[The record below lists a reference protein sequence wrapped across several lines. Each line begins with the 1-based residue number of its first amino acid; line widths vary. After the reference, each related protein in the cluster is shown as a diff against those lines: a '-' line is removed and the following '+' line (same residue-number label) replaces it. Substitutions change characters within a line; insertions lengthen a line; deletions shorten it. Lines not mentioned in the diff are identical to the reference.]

1 LEKLVVIVI
10 YANILSSVQKRNK
23 GILLPIY
30 RDLEKNLNND
40 YIFSYTA
47 ATLMLHETDEVMK
60 RYLEYKD
67 WDKVKDLVIEEN
79 IMQKQS
85 VSSRKRVFAEIKR
98 RIESLTSNQLEFVNE
113 ANSSD
118 IRNLVFLSILKTYR
132 FIFEFMA
139 EVISKKVLMFDYKI
153 LNSDYETFFE
163 SKKYAVEQLENI
175 TEATQYKLKQVLFRI
190 LEEAMVIDNTKSKN
204 ILKPHL
210 SGEVIELIVKD
221 NPVYLKAFLYTDYEI
236 EKMKERYL

>member
-1 LEKLVVIVI
+1 M
-10 YANILSSVQKRNK
+10 
-23 GILLPIY
+23 
-30 RDLEKNLNND
+30 NND

-118 IRNLVFLSILKTYR
+118 IRNLIFLAILKTYR

>member
-1 LEKLVVIVI
+1 M
-10 YANILSSVQKRNK
+10 
-23 GILLPIY
+23 
-30 RDLEKNLNND
+30 NND

-98 RIESLTSNQLEFVNE
+98 RIESLTSNQLEFINE

>member
-1 LEKLVVIVI
+1 M
-10 YANILSSVQKRNK
+10 
-23 GILLPIY
+23 
-30 RDLEKNLNND
+30 NND

-60 RYLEYKD
+60 KYLEYKD
-67 WDKVKDLVIEEN
+67 WDKVKNLVVEDN

-98 RIESLTSNQLEFVNE
+98 RIESLTSQQLEYVNE

-118 IRNLVFLSILKTYR
+118 IRNLIFLSILKTYR
-132 FIFEFMA
+132 FIYEFMT

-190 LEEAMVIDNTKSKN
+190 LEEAMIIDNTKSKN
-204 ILKPHL
+204 ILKPYL

-221 NPVYLKAFLYTDYEI
+221 NPIYLKAFLYTDYEI

>member
-1 LEKLVVIVI
+1 M
-10 YANILSSVQKRNK
+10 
-23 GILLPIY
+23 
-30 RDLEKNLNND
+30 NND

-85 VSSRKRVFAEIKR
+85 VSSRKRVFIEIKR
-98 RIESLTSNQLEFVNE
+98 RIESLTSSQLEFVNE

>member
-1 LEKLVVIVI
+1 M
-10 YANILSSVQKRNK
+10 
-23 GILLPIY
+23 
-30 RDLEKNLNND
+30 NND

-85 VSSRKRVFAEIKR
+85 VSSRKRVFTEIKR
-98 RIESLTSNQLEFVNE
+98 RIESLTSNQLEFINE

-118 IRNLVFLSILKTYR
+118 IRNLIFLSILKTYR

>member
-1 LEKLVVIVI
+1 M
-10 YANILSSVQKRNK
+10 
-23 GILLPIY
+23 
-30 RDLEKNLNND
+30 NND

-47 ATLMLHETDEVMK
+47 ATLMLHETNEVMK
-60 RYLEYKD
+60 KYLQYKD
-67 WDKVKDLVIEEN
+67 WNKVKEIVIEEN

-98 RIESLTSNQLEFVNE
+98 RIETLSNEQLEYINE
-113 ANSSD
+113 SSSSD
-118 IRNLVFLSILKTYR
+118 IRNFIFLTILKTYR
-132 FIFEFMA
+132 FIFEFMT

-190 LEEAMVIDNTKSKN
+190 LEEAMIIDNTKSKN

-210 SGEVIELIVKD
+210 SGEVIKLIIKD
-221 NPVYLKAFLYTDYEI
+221 NPIYLKAFLYTDYEI
-236 EKMKERYL
+236 EKMKERFL

>member
-1 LEKLVVIVI
+1 M
-10 YANILSSVQKRNK
+10 
-23 GILLPIY
+23 
-30 RDLEKNLNND
+30 NND

-47 ATLMLHETDEVMK
+47 ATLMLHETNEVMK
-60 RYLEYKD
+60 KYLEYKD
-67 WDKVKDLVIEEN
+67 WNIVKEIVIEEN

-85 VSSRKRVFAEIKR
+85 VSSRKRVFTEIKR
-98 RIESLTSNQLEFVNE
+98 RIETLSNEQLEYVNE
-113 ANSSD
+113 SSSSD
-118 IRNLVFLSILKTYR
+118 IRNFIFLTILKTYR
-132 FIFEFMA
+132 FIFEFMT

-190 LEEAMVIDNTKSKN
+190 LEEAMIIDNTKSKN

-210 SGEVIELIVKD
+210 SGEVIKLIIKD
-221 NPVYLKAFLYTDYEI
+221 NPIYLKAFLYTDYEI

>member
-1 LEKLVVIVI
+1 M
-10 YANILSSVQKRNK
+10 
-23 GILLPIY
+23 
-30 RDLEKNLNND
+30 NND

-47 ATLMLHETDEVMK
+47 ATLMLHETNEVMK
-60 RYLEYKD
+60 KYLEYKD
-67 WDKVKDLVIEEN
+67 WNKVKEIVIEEN

-98 RIESLTSNQLEFVNE
+98 RIETLSNEQLEYVNE
-113 ANSSD
+113 SSSSD
-118 IRNLVFLSILKTYR
+118 IRNFIFLTILKTYR
-132 FIFEFMA
+132 FIFEFMT

-190 LEEAMVIDNTKSKN
+190 LEEAMIIDNTKSKN

-210 SGEVIELIVKD
+210 SGEVIELIIKD
-221 NPVYLKAFLYTDYEI
+221 NPIYLKAFLYTDYEI

>member
-98 RIESLTSNQLEFVNE
+98 RIESLTSNQLEFINE

-118 IRNLVFLSILKTYR
+118 IRNLIFLSILKTYR

-204 ILKPHL
+204 ILKPP
-210 SGEVIELIVKD
+210 I
-221 NPVYLKAFLYTDYEI
+221 
-236 EKMKERYL
+236 

>member
-1 LEKLVVIVI
+1 M
-10 YANILSSVQKRNK
+10 
-23 GILLPIY
+23 
-30 RDLEKNLNND
+30 NND

-85 VSSRKRVFAEIKR
+85 VSSRKRVFTEIKR
-98 RIESLTSNQLEFVNE
+98 RIESLTSSQLEFVNE

>member
-1 LEKLVVIVI
+1 M
-10 YANILSSVQKRNK
+10 
-23 GILLPIY
+23 
-30 RDLEKNLNND
+30 NND
-40 YIFSYTA
+40 YLFSYTA
-47 ATLMLHETDEVMK
+47 ATLMLHETDEVIK
-60 RYLEYKD
+60 KYLECKD
-67 WDKVKDLVIEEN
+67 WDKVKDLVVEDN

-85 VSSRKRVFAEIKR
+85 ISSRKRVFSEIKR
-98 RIESLTSNQLEFVNE
+98 RIESLTLSQLEFVDV
-113 ANSSD
+113 ASSSD
-118 IRNLVFLSILKTYR
+118 IRNLVFLTILKTYR

-210 SGEVIELIVKD
+210 SGEVVELIVKD

>member
-1 LEKLVVIVI
+1 M
-10 YANILSSVQKRNK
+10 
-23 GILLPIY
+23 
-30 RDLEKNLNND
+30 NND

-60 RYLEYKD
+60 KYLEHKD
-67 WDKVKDLVIEEN
+67 WDKVKDLVVEEN

-85 VSSRKRVFAEIKR
+85 VSSRKRVFTEIKR
-98 RIESLTSNQLEFVNE
+98 RIETLSNEQLEYVNE
-113 ANSSD
+113 SSSSD
-118 IRNLVFLSILKTYR
+118 IRNFIFLTILKTYR
-132 FIFEFMA
+132 FIFEFMT

-190 LEEAMVIDNTKSKN
+190 LEEAMIIDNTKSKN

-210 SGEVIELIVKD
+210 SGEVIKLIIKD
-221 NPVYLKAFLYTDYEI
+221 NPIYLKAFLYTDYEI

>member
-1 LEKLVVIVI
+1 M
-10 YANILSSVQKRNK
+10 
-23 GILLPIY
+23 
-30 RDLEKNLNND
+30 NND

-60 RYLEYKD
+60 KYLEYKN
-67 WDKVKDLVIEEN
+67 WDNVKDLVIEEN

-85 VSSRKRVFAEIKR
+85 VSSRKRVFTEIKR
-98 RIESLTSNQLEFVNE
+98 RIESLTSSQLEFVNE

-118 IRNLVFLSILKTYR
+118 IRNLIFLSILKTYR

-190 LEEAMVIDNTKSKN
+190 LEEAMIIDNTKSKN

-221 NPVYLKAFLYTDYEI
+221 NPIYLKAFLYTDYEI
-236 EKMKERYL
+236 EKMKERYS

>member
-1 LEKLVVIVI
+1 M
-10 YANILSSVQKRNK
+10 
-23 GILLPIY
+23 
-30 RDLEKNLNND
+30 NND

-60 RYLEYKD
+60 KYLEYKD

-85 VSSRKRVFAEIKR
+85 VSSRKRVFTEIKR
-98 RIESLTSNQLEFVNE
+98 RIESLTSNQLEFINE

-118 IRNLVFLSILKTYR
+118 IRNLIFLSILKTYR

>member
-1 LEKLVVIVI
+1 M
-10 YANILSSVQKRNK
+10 
-23 GILLPIY
+23 
-30 RDLEKNLNND
+30 NND

-60 RYLEYKD
+60 KYLEHKD
-67 WDKVKDLVIEEN
+67 WDKVKDLVVEEN

-98 RIESLTSNQLEFVNE
+98 RIESLTSEQLEYVNK

-118 IRNLVFLSILKTYR
+118 IRNLIFLSILKTYK

-175 TEATQYKLKQVLFRI
+175 TESTQYKLKQVLFRI
-190 LEEAMVIDNTKSKN
+190 LEEAMIIDNTKSKN
-204 ILKPHL
+204 ISKPHL
-210 SGEVIELIVKD
+210 SGEVIEVIVKD
-221 NPVYLKAFLYTDYEI
+221 NPIYLKAFLYTDYEI
-236 EKMKERYL
+236 QKMKERFL

>member
-1 LEKLVVIVI
+1 M
-10 YANILSSVQKRNK
+10 
-23 GILLPIY
+23 
-30 RDLEKNLNND
+30 NND

-60 RYLEYKD
+60 KYLEHKD
-67 WDKVKDLVIEEN
+67 WDKVKDLVVEEN

-98 RIESLTSNQLEFVNE
+98 RIETLSNEQLEYVNE
-113 ANSSD
+113 SSSSD
-118 IRNLVFLSILKTYR
+118 IRNFIFLTILKTYR
-132 FIFEFMA
+132 FIFEFMT

-163 SKKYAVEQLENI
+163 SKRYAVEQLESI

-190 LEEAMVIDNTKSKN
+190 LEEAMIIDNTKSKN

-210 SGEVIELIVKD
+210 SGEVIKLIIKD
-221 NPVYLKAFLYTDYEI
+221 NPIYLKAFLYTDYEI
-236 EKMKERYL
+236 EKMKERFL

>member
-1 LEKLVVIVI
+1 M
-10 YANILSSVQKRNK
+10 
-23 GILLPIY
+23 
-30 RDLEKNLNND
+30 NND

-47 ATLMLHETDEVMK
+47 ATLMLHETNEVMK
-60 RYLEYKD
+60 KYLEYKD
-67 WDKVKDLVIEEN
+67 WNIVKDIVIEEN

-98 RIESLTSNQLEFVNE
+98 RIETLSNEQLEYVNE
-113 ANSSD
+113 SSSSD
-118 IRNLVFLSILKTYR
+118 IRNFIFLTILKTYR
-132 FIFEFMA
+132 FIFEFMT

-163 SKKYAVEQLENI
+163 SKKYAVEQLESI

-190 LEEAMVIDNTKSKN
+190 LEEAMIIDNTKSKN

-210 SGEVIELIVKD
+210 SGEVIKLIIKD
-221 NPVYLKAFLYTDYEI
+221 NPIYLKAFLYTDYEI

>member
-1 LEKLVVIVI
+1 M
-10 YANILSSVQKRNK
+10 
-23 GILLPIY
+23 
-30 RDLEKNLNND
+30 NND

-85 VSSRKRVFAEIKR
+85 VSSRKRVFIEIKR
-98 RIESLTSNQLEFVNE
+98 RIESLTSSQLEFVNE

-190 LEEAMVIDNTKSKN
+190 FEEAMVIDNTKSKN

>member
-1 LEKLVVIVI
+1 M
-10 YANILSSVQKRNK
+10 
-23 GILLPIY
+23 
-30 RDLEKNLNND
+30 NND

-47 ATLMLHETDEVMK
+47 ATLMLHETNEVMK
-60 RYLEYKD
+60 KYLEYKD
-67 WDKVKDLVIEEN
+67 WNKVKEIVIEEN

-85 VSSRKRVFAEIKR
+85 VSSRKRVFTEIKR
-98 RIESLTSNQLEFVNE
+98 RIETLSNEQLEYVNE
-113 ANSSD
+113 SSSSD
-118 IRNLVFLSILKTYR
+118 IRNFIFLTILKTYR
-132 FIFEFMA
+132 FIFEFMT

-190 LEEAMVIDNTKSKN
+190 LEEAMIIDTTKSKN

-210 SGEVIELIVKD
+210 SGEVIKLIIKD
-221 NPVYLKAFLYTDYEI
+221 NPIYLKAFLYTDYEI

>member
-1 LEKLVVIVI
+1 MD
-10 YANILSSVQKRNK
+10 NS
-23 GILLPIY
+23 
-30 RDLEKNLNND
+30 

-47 ATLMLHETDEVMK
+47 ATLMLHETNEVIQK
-60 RYLEYKD
+60 YLEYKD
-67 WDKVKDLVIEEN
+67 WDKVKTIVIEEN
-79 IMQKQS
+79 IIQKQS
-85 VSSRKRVFAEIKR
+85 VSSRKRVFTEIKR
-98 RIESLTSNQLEFVNE
+98 RIESLTLNQLEYINE

-118 IRNLVFLSILKTYR
+118 IRNLVFLSIIKTYK
-132 FIFEFMA
+132 FIYEFMA

-190 LEEAMVIDNTKSKN
+190 LEEAMIIDNTKSKN

-210 SGEVIELIVKD
+210 SSEVIELILKD
-221 NPVYLKAFLYTDYEI
+221 NSVYLKAFLYTDYEI

>member
-1 LEKLVVIVI
+1 
-10 YANILSSVQKRNK
+10 
-23 GILLPIY
+23 
-30 RDLEKNLNND
+30 
-40 YIFSYTA
+40 
-47 ATLMLHETDEVMK
+47 MLHETDEVMK

-98 RIESLTSNQLEFVNE
+98 RIESLTSNQLEFINE

>member
-1 LEKLVVIVI
+1 M
-10 YANILSSVQKRNK
+10 
-23 GILLPIY
+23 
-30 RDLEKNLNND
+30 NND

-85 VSSRKRVFAEIKR
+85 VSSRKRVFTEIKR
-98 RIESLTSNQLEFVNE
+98 RIESLTSSQLEFVNE

-118 IRNLVFLSILKTYR
+118 IRNLIFLSILKTYR

>member
-1 LEKLVVIVI
+1 ME
-10 YANILSSVQKRNK
+10 S
-23 GILLPIY
+23 G
-30 RDLEKNLNND
+30 LNND

-47 ATLMLHETDEVMK
+47 ATLMLHETNEVMK
-60 RYLEYKD
+60 KYLEYKN
-67 WDKVKDLVIEEN
+67 WDNVKDLVIEEN

-85 VSSRKRVFAEIKR
+85 ISSRKRVFVEIKR
-98 RIESLTSNQLEFVNE
+98 RIETLSNEQLKYVNKSS
-113 ANSSD
+113 SSD
-118 IRNLVFLSILKTYR
+118 IRNLIFLSILKTYR
-132 FIFEFMA
+132 FIYEFMT

-163 SKKYAVEQLENI
+163 SKKYGVEQLENI

-190 LEEAMVIDNTKSKN
+190 LDEAMIIDNTKGKN

-210 SGEVIELIVKD
+210 SGEVIELIIKD
-221 NPVYLKAFLYTDYEI
+221 NPIYLKAFFYTDYEI

>member
-1 LEKLVVIVI
+1 M
-10 YANILSSVQKRNK
+10 
-23 GILLPIY
+23 
-30 RDLEKNLNND
+30 NND

-85 VSSRKRVFAEIKR
+85 VSSRKRVFTEIKR
-98 RIESLTSNQLEFVNE
+98 RIESLTSNQLEFINE

>member
-1 LEKLVVIVI
+1 
-10 YANILSSVQKRNK
+10 
-23 GILLPIY
+23 
-30 RDLEKNLNND
+30 
-40 YIFSYTA
+40 
-47 ATLMLHETDEVMK
+47 MLHETDEVMK

>member
-1 LEKLVVIVI
+1 M
-10 YANILSSVQKRNK
+10 
-23 GILLPIY
+23 
-30 RDLEKNLNND
+30 NND

-47 ATLMLHETDEVMK
+47 ATLMLHETNEVMK
-60 RYLEYKD
+60 KYLEYKN
-67 WDKVKDLVIEEN
+67 WDNVKDLVIEEN

-98 RIESLTSNQLEFVNE
+98 RIESLTSNQLEFINE

-190 LEEAMVIDNTKSKN
+190 LEEAMIIDNTKSKN

-210 SGEVIELIVKD
+210 SGEVIKLIIKD
-221 NPVYLKAFLYTDYEI
+221 NPIYLKAFLYTDYEI